1 MENELAKIE
10 ALLTEA
16 LKKQPKSFLRS
27 DSIVELATALP
38 KAQRCYKPILKLNDN
53 PYSIIAYASLTS
65 LVGATFEALADNGLS
80 VVQTLIDYP
89 QDKIKLLHTILL
101 HTSGQYIESQVLVEP
116 TTSDPVGMTSYFNWL
131 KRTTYA
137 SLVGY
142 PLPQEDDDG
151 SAYQQKD
158 TKVTIIDNYVRIDKR
173 ELEELEMEL
182 DGFPELA
189 EMLLR
194 DLKITKLSDMPK
206 SKFRSAINNIRKQ
219 KLILKGV

>member
-38 KAQRCYKPILKLNDN
+38 KAQRCYKPITELKDN
-53 PYSIIAYASLTS
+53 PYSLVAYASL
-65 LVGATFEALADNGLS
+65 VDVIQATRDALCENGLS
-80 VVQTLIDYP
+80 VLQDIIDYS
-89 QDKIKLLHTILL
+89 QEKIKILHTVLL
-101 HTSGQYIESQVLVEP
+101 HTSGQFIESQVLVEP
-116 TTSDPVGMTSYFNWL
+116 NSSDPVGITSYYNWL

-151 SAYQQKD
+151 SAYLQKD
-158 TKVTIIDNYVRIDKR
+158 TKLTLIDNYVRIDKR